1 MSQKPRGGDDRSADA
16 DRLAAL
22 ERRIAE
28 LTPKPS
34 GPGPMGKYEQANL
47 AWRMVVELVA
57 GLGLGFAVGF
67 GLDYLLG
74 TGPWLMVVFI
84 FLGLAAGIKTM
95 MRTAGELDRT
105 SGRDGST
112 GLSAAPDDPTAGTA
126 PAQTTPGPAPDRD
139 ERD

>member
-1 MSQKPRGGDDRSADA
+1 MAEKPQGGDDRAADA

-28 LTPKPS
+28 LTPKPR

-47 AWRMVVELVA
+47 AWRMVIELVT

-74 TGPWLMVVFI
+74 TKPFLMVLFI

-95 MRTAGELDRT
+95 MRTASELDRK
-105 SGRDGST
+105 SGPKPEGVKP
-112 GLSAAPDDPTAGTA
+112 GE
-126 PAQTTPGPAPDRD
+126 TPESD